1 MPVTYRAVLTG
12 TVRTVDRML
21 VAIADEVAADP
32 TLIVIAF
39 RAKPMSTV
47 PLMVMIHHHLFAVGT
62 GEYFAAMGMA
72 ALAARIAA
80 VSADRMIGITEAG
93 QLTGPMLE
101 SSAGS
106 LMTAIGAVAPAQAAH
121 SAAGVNIAPLAG
133 IHLAAAAVI
142 RIAEMLRVA
151 LTLSV
156 LMLFLAV
163 LADDFG
169 IVPSAVAAVVTFNA
183 AAVERMFGTRLAQTA
198 VTVGAGQVRRF
209 DVARIALAHVAAV
222 AALVVQFA
230 VFLVAEVELAAG
242 TLVVF
247 TFTGVMPI
255 LAARAL
261 VMLEVHR
268 IAGVMLATT
277 HEAVIGDLARIG
289 AQIEA
294 AVGAGYM
301 FADLGLP
308 FALSAAFTHGVV
320 KISSDAHGLAAGR
333 AIVAI

>member
-1 MPVTYRAVLTG
+1 MDSSSG
-12 TVRTVDRML
+12 TVRFTTFWT
-21 VAIADEVAADP
+21 INQ
-32 TLIVIAF
+32 VIASANEF
-39 RAKPMSTV
+39 VTVETVTVFTLNASIVSAPVRMIVEDNAFVAKWAGKN
-47 PLMVMIHHHLFAVGT
+47 LAAVRV
-62 GEYFAAMGMA
+62 A

-80 VSADRMIGITEAG
+80 VLADRMIGITEAG
-93 QLTGPMLE
+93 QLAGPVLE
-101 SSAGS
+101 SSAGG
-106 LMTAIGAVAPAQAAH
+106 LVTAVGAVAPAQAAH

-133 IHLAAAAVI
+133 VHLAAAAVI

-169 IVPSAVAAVVTFNA
+169 IVPSAVAAVVALDA

-209 DVARIALAHVAAV
+209 DVARIALAHLTAV
-222 AALVVQFA
+222 AALVVEFT
-230 VFLVAEVELAAG
+230 VSLVTVVKLAAG

-268 IAGVMLATT
+268 IAGVMLATA
-277 HEAVIGDLARIG
+277 HEAMIGDFACIG
-289 AQIEA
+289 AQVEA
-294 AVGAGYM
+294 TVRACHV
-301 FADLGLP
+301 FADFGLP
-308 FALSAAFTHGVV
+308 LALSAAFTYGVV
-320 KISSDAHGLAAGR
+320 KIRGYAHGLAAGR